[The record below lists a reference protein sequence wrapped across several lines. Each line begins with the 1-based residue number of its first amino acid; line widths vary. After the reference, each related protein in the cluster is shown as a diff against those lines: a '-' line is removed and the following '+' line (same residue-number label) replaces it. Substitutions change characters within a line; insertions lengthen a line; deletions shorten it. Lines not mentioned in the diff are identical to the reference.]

1 MRWPVMNATTQSLDQ
16 VLAHSAGIFLNDLLQ
31 LRAGEDVL
39 VYFDQNSDRRVA
51 HAVAAQAEQQGH
63 HVDLLEL
70 DATLPLAEQAAQ
82 LAEYIRCGRFKAI
95 CELSDYYFYLTE
107 AWRAA
112 YEIGARVY
120 SIAGLDAESFI
131 RCIGSVDQAQMFA
144 LGMALRKLLLTSRRF
159 EVRSTSG
166 TNIRM
171 KFGWGLLDRLA
182 AKIRRGPR
190 AYMTHPSGYRGGF
203 LGGQLAF
210 RGIPHTIEG
219 TAVIDGY
226 LWPPPEIGVL
236 DEPIVLTFKAGK
248 LVEIGGSPE
257 KAKLLTRWFE
267 NETPFLEHFCFGFNP
282 GARFTGKLAEAER
295 VFGCLNIGMGSG
307 LSHVDGVMRNPSV
320 YLNGNLIL
328 EGRKF
333 ITQELATLE
342 GELLRSVRAV
352 PERGQGAPRV
362 DYAPPA

>member
-1 MRWPVMNATTQSLDQ
+1 MNATTQSLDRA
-16 VLAHSAGIFLNDLLQ
+16 LAHSAGIFLNDLLQ
-31 LRAGEDVL
+31 LQAGEDVL
-39 VYFDQNSDRRVA
+39 VYFDQKSDRRVA
-51 HAVAAQAEQQGH
+51 HAIAAQAQHQGH
-63 HVDLLEL
+63 RVDLVEL

-82 LAEYIRCGRFKAI
+82 LAEHIRRGRFKAI

-131 RCIGSVDQAQMFA
+131 RCIGSVDHAQMFA
-144 LGMALRKLLLTSRRF
+144 FGMALRELLLTSRRF

-166 TNIRM
+166 TNVRM
-171 KFGWGLLDRLA
+171 ELGWSLLDRLA

-226 LWPPPEIGVL
+226 LWPPAEIGVL
-236 DEPIVLTFKAGK
+236 DGPIVLTFKAGK
-248 LVEIGGSPE
+248 LIEISGSPE
-257 KAKLLTRWFE
+257 KAKILTRWFE
-267 NETPFLEHFCFGFNP
+267 NEPAFVEHFCFGFNP
-282 GARFTGKLAEAER
+282 GALFTGKIAEAER

-307 LSHVDGVMRNPSV
+307 LRHVDGVMRTPSV

-328 EGRKF
+328 EDGKF
-333 ITQELATLE
+333 VTQELAALE
-342 GELLRSVRAV
+342 GELLR
-352 PERGQGAPRV
+352 RV
-362 DYAPPA
+362 SAGP